1 VKSFDPDEETPY
13 VESDPETGI
22 DLDGDLVSIDAE
34 RALTL
39 LDAITRDLPGGG
51 ENREGQRDMVR
62 SVAFAFSK
70 RRHHL
75 IEAGTG
81 VGKSL
86 AYLVPAVLAGHRV
99 VVATATKNLQD
110 QLAKKDA
117 PQVAAHVRGVH
128 VAVLKGKQNYLC
140 LNRAQSLGGGAQLSF
155 DDGADVPRGVADQMR
170 RILRWGNDTTTGD
183 LDELPFEVD
192 ARARRAVSVT
202 PQECLQ
208 RSKCPQGQ
216 NCFAELAKDRANESS
231 ILIVNAH
238 LYASHLASG
247 AMLLPQH
254 EYVVFDEAHE
264 ILDIFATLL
273 GTSLNAARLRA
284 LATVSRALLSN
295 DDRTTA
301 DELLSS
307 ADRFAP
313 MLLAQYERGELKGLD
328 EACRAELARTNEL
341 VTKIVERLRDLPTSS
356 PDAEFRKVR
365 ALGPAIHL
373 ANDLARVNNVKDSEL
388 LYLSRRD
395 REIDIEISLVD
406 VGPRLRDELWGNV
419 TAVLTSATI
428 PDTLAK
434 NLGLDDAVSEHFD
447 SPFDYREHGLL
458 YVPENFPARNDPT
471 AEAAII
477 DELVALIEAAGGRT
491 LALFTNRSV
500 MQRVA
505 DAVAPR
511 LSTEVLVQGS
521 LSRQKLIEEFRHSHE
536 ASLFAVTSFWQG
548 IDVPGHS
555 LSLVTIDRLPFSVPN
570 DPLAEARRERSDRPF
585 YEVDLPR
592 ATMLLAQGVGRL
604 IRTKDD
610 RGVVAVLDTRL
621 ATSSYRTTMFKKLP
635 PMRRTRNRDEVHA
648 FLRELK
654 ETSLDALVTEPV
666 EDVVALLPS
675 GLDADS

>member
-1 VKSFDPDEETPY
+1 MKSFDPDDDTG
-13 VESDPETGI
+13 VVDVDESDGI
-22 DLDGDLVSIDAE
+22 QLDDDVIEVDAE
-34 RALTL
+34 RALAL
-39 LDAITRDLPGGG
+39 LDAITDDLPGGG
-51 ENREGQRDMVR
+51 ETRDGQREMVR
-62 SVAFAFSK
+62 AVASAISR
-70 RRHHL
+70 RRHHV

-86 AYLVPAVLAGHRV
+86 AYLVPAVMAGERV
-99 VVATATKNLQD
+99 VIATATKNLQD

-117 PQVAAHVRGVH
+117 PQVAGHVKGVR

-140 LNRAQSLGGGAQLSF
+140 LNRAQSLGAGAQLSL
-155 DDGADVPRGVADQMR
+155 DDGENVPKGVADQMR
-170 RILRWGNDTTTGD
+170 RILRWSNDTTSGD

-192 ARARRAVSVT
+192 SRARRSLSVT
-202 PQECLQ
+202 PQECLG
-208 RSKCPQGQ
+208 RTKCPQGA

-247 AMLLPQH
+247 SMLLPPH
-254 EYVVFDEAHE
+254 EFVVFDEAHE

-284 LATVSRALLSN
+284 LAMGARSLLGE
-295 DDRTTA
+295 DDRARA
-301 DELLSS
+301 DQLLSS
-307 ADRFAP
+307 ADRLAAA
-313 MLLAQYERGELKGLD
+313 LLAQYERHELKGLD
-328 EACRAELARTNEL
+328 ETCELELARANEL
-341 VTKIVERLRDLPTSS
+341 VSALVEALRGLETSS
-356 PDAEFRKVR
+356 SDAEFRKVR

-373 ANDLARVNNVKDSEL
+373 ANDLDRVNKVKDGEL
-388 LYLSRRD
+388 LFLSRRD
-395 REIDIEISLVD
+395 REIDVEISLVD
-406 VGPRLRDELWGNV
+406 VGPRLRDDLWGNV

-428 PDTLAK
+428 PDTLPK
-434 NLGLDDAVSEHFD
+434 NLGLDDCVVDHFD
-447 SPFDYREHGLL
+447 SPFDYPNHGLL
-458 YVPENFPARNDPT
+458 YVPENFPERNAPE

-477 DELVALIEAAGGRT
+477 EELVELIRAAGGRT

-505 DAVAPR
+505 EAVTPR
-511 LSTEVLVQGS
+511 LETEVLVQGT
-521 LSRQKLIEEFRHSHE
+521 LSRTKLIDEFRASDE

-570 DPLAEARRERSDRPF
+570 DPLAEARREKSDHPF
-585 YEVDLPR
+585 FEVDLPR

-621 ATSSYRTTMFKKLP
+621 AIARYRSAMFKKLP
-635 PMRRTRNRDEVHA
+635 PMRRTRDKSQVHE
-648 FLRELK
+648 FLK
-654 ETSLDALVTEPV
+654 ELR
-666 EDVVALLPS
+666 
-675 GLDADS
+675 G

>member
-1 VKSFDPDEETPY
+1 VKSFDPDDET
-13 VESDPETGI
+13 VDVDVDARDGVQ
-22 DLDGDLVSIDAE
+22 LDDDVIEVDAE
-34 RALTL
+34 RALAL
-39 LDAITRDLPGGG
+39 LDAITHDLPGGG
-51 ENREGQRDMVR
+51 ESRDGQREMVR
-62 SVAFAFSK
+62 AVASAISR
-70 RRHHL
+70 RRHHV

-86 AYLVPAVLAGHRV
+86 AYLVPAVMAGERV
-99 VVATATKNLQD
+99 VIATATKNLQD

-117 PQVAAHVRGVH
+117 PQVAAHVKGVR

-140 LNRAQSLGGGAQLSF
+140 RNRAQSLGAGAQLSL
-155 DDGADVPRGVADQMR
+155 DDGVDVPKGVADQMR
-170 RILRWGNDTTTGD
+170 RILRWSNDTVTGD

-192 ARARRAVSVT
+192 SRARRSLSVT
-202 PQECLQ
+202 PQECLG
-208 RSKCPQGQ
+208 RAKCPQGG

-247 AMLLPQH
+247 SMLLPAH
-254 EYVVFDEAHE
+254 EFVVFDEAHE

-284 LATVSRALLSN
+284 LATGARSLLDE
-295 DDRTTA
+295 DDRVRA
-301 DELLSS
+301 DQLLSS
-307 ADRFAP
+307 ADRLASA
-313 MLLAQYERGELKGLD
+313 LLAQYERNELKGLD
-328 EACRAELARTNEL
+328 ETCVLELGRASEL
-341 VTKIVERLRDLPTSS
+341 VSALVEGLRGHETTSS
-356 PDAEFRKVR
+356 DGEFRKVR

-373 ANDLARVNNVKDSEL
+373 ANDLDRVNKVKDGEL
-388 LYLSRRD
+388 LFLSRRD
-395 REIDIEISLVD
+395 REIDVEISLVD
-406 VGPRLRDELWGNV
+406 VGPRLRDDLWGNV

-428 PDTLAK
+428 PDTLPK
-434 NLGLDDAVSEHFD
+434 NLGLDDCVVDHFE
-447 SPFDYREHGLL
+447 SPFDYPNHGLL
-458 YVPENFPARNDPT
+458 YVPENFPERNAPG

-477 DELVALIEAAGGRT
+477 DELVELITAANGRT

-505 DAVAPR
+505 EAVEPR
-511 LSTEVLVQGS
+511 LDTEVLVQGT
-521 LSRQKLIEEFRHSHE
+521 LSRARLIEQFRHSAE

-570 DPLAEARRERSDRPF
+570 DPLAEARREKSDHPF
-585 YEVDLPR
+585 FEVDLPR

-621 ATSSYRTTMFKKLP
+621 ATARYRSAMFKKLP
-635 PMRRTRNRDEVHA
+635 PMRRTREKSQVHA
-648 FLRELK
+648 FLKELRQ
-654 ETSLDALVTEPV
+654 
-666 EDVVALLPS
+666 
-675 GLDADS
+675 